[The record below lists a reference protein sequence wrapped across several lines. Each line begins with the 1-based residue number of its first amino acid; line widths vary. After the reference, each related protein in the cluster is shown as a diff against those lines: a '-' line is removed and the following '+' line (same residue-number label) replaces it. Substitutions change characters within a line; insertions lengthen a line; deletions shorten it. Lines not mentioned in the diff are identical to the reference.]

1 MEFKDYQIDEGAVK
15 ARLENILAQ
24 DFATLNRKDALRIIL
39 SVIDL
44 TTLEGSD
51 TNQKI
56 KEMCYQARRFKVNG
70 PDIPNVA
77 AVCFYPPFA
86 ALAKSQ
92 LKETGIHVACV
103 AGAFPSGQAP
113 LDVRVAEVRYT
124 AEQGADEID
133 MVISRGRFLEDDFQ
147 YIYDEVKAI
156 KEACGKAHLKVILET
171 GELQTSSNIR
181 KASDIAIAAGADP
194 ATEGKNSIFNARLAL
209 FIGRDVHPGTPG
221 IVVAIILHAVDDGAG
236 MRRPL
241 HQGQVRARPD
251 NPGAAD
257 FTGVVFCLVDHA
269 AIVDAV
275 FAHLGQGRTCLRAP
289 RSLEENSL
297 TQTKY

>member
-1 MEFKDYQIDEGAVK
+1 MEFKDYQIDEAEVK
-15 ARLENILAQ
+15 VRLDNILAQ

-56 KEMCYQARRFKVNG
+56 KDMCYQAKRFKVNG
-70 PDIPNVA
+70 ADIPNVA

-92 LKETGIHVACV
+92 LHDTGINVACV
-103 AGAFPSGQAP
+103 AGVFPSGQAP
-113 LDVRVAEVRYT
+113 LDVRVAEVKYT

-133 MVISRGRFLEDDFQ
+133 MVISRGKFLEGDFE

-171 GELQTSSNIR
+171 GELKTSSNIR
-181 KASDIAIAAGADP
+181 KASDIAIAAGADFIKTSTGKIPQAATLEAFIIMLDAIKEHFDKTGKMIGIKP
-194 ATEGKNSIFNARLAL
+194 AGGIRDAEEALKYLLVLEKVLGEKWMNNTWFRIGASSLANNVL
-209 FIGRDVHPGTPG
+209 EAIMTP
-221 IVVAIILHAVDDGAG
+221 
-236 MRRPL
+236 
-241 HQGQVRARPD
+241 
-251 NPGAAD
+251 
-257 FTGVVFCLVDHA
+257 
-269 AIVDAV
+269 
-275 FAHLGQGRTCLRAP
+275 
-289 RSLEENSL
+289 
-297 TQTKY
+297 